1 MLTPSYLLHA
11 VEPAEEIAEQLHK
24 DIVDRIIER
33 IHIRFQRG
41 DSYILTPLDKW
52 QLETLQQAGFL
63 LEDIQ
68 KEIAAATGLMEQELV
83 EAFEDAGVTALE
95 YDDAIYREAG
105 MDPVPLV
112 QSPYMIQLMQRD
124 YEATLGEWKN
134 FTNISKRAIH
144 SLFVNV
150 CDTAFHQAAS
160 GMISP
165 SQAVREALE
174 EVIAGGVY
182 VNYTD
187 KNGNVIRRDT
197 IETATARAVRTGIS
211 QSSAKIQIAR
221 MNEFGVDLVIVSSH
235 LGARPDHQVWQ
246 GKIYSISGG
255 GEYPDFIASTG
266 YGSVTGLCGA
276 NCRHHFSPWFE
287 GQGNP
292 FEQFDAEENLKRYE
306 LEQQQRTME
315 RRIRNTKRQ
324 VMNLKTEVDKEKDPD
339 RKAEFELEYQRK
351 SALLQ
356 RQNKAY
362 NQFCDENGMK
372 KQHERIHIA
381 KWGRSQAA
389 KARAAAKKYAEEH
402 PDYVEPKEYKPRKKK
417 IVEKMTMQERMLKQN
432 FKPATTVQ
440 EAEGYTERFVEKYK
454 SKYSGN
460 VSFKGM
466 DVEHANKVNRILTAV
481 YDAYD
486 IPVHTDITVMNFR
499 ESKWKTAV
507 DDGIAAAYQ
516 WGGNGGRLFINQKLI
531 GTKKTADTFKKK
543 GDDLLKTVLDG
554 ADILLNK
561 PGIRPT
567 QKKYIEALIKSGR
580 QVTAQSC
587 DDFVEATI
595 VHEMGHS
602 LDSKLFRKYFRT
614 SSNMDGLDIGIS
626 MEKYA
631 DGVSGYA
638 VSTKEEYIAESFA
651 LWWYGMTEPLDPD
664 LIKIFEGAMK
674 K

>member
-68 KEIAAATGLMEQELV
+68 EEIAAATGLMEQELV

-95 YDDAIYREAG
+95 YDDQIYRDAG
-105 MDPVPLV
+105 LDPAPLV

-124 YEATLGEWKN
+124 YEATLGEWVN

-144 SLFVNV
+144 SLFVSV

-187 KNGNVIRRDT
+187 KNGKVIRRDT

-211 QSSAKIQIAR
+211 QSSAKIQSAR
-221 MNEFGVDLVIVSSH
+221 MDEFDVDLVIVSSH

-246 GKIYSISGG
+246 GKIYSRTGG
-255 GEYPDFIASTG
+255 GEYPDFVASTG

-306 LEQQQRTME
+306 LEQQQRAME
-315 RRIRNTKRQ
+315 LRIRKTKRQ
-324 VMNLKTEVDKEKDPD
+324 VMNLKTEVDTEKDPD

-362 NQFCDENGMK
+362 NQFCDDNGMK

-381 KWGRSQAA
+381 KWDRSQAA
-389 KARAAAKKYAEEH
+389 KARAAAKKYNE
-402 PDYVEPKEYKPRKKK
+402 DKE
-417 IVEKMTMQERMLKQN
+417 
-432 FKPATTVQ
+432 
-440 EAEGYTERFVEKYK
+440 
-454 SKYSGN
+454 
-460 VSFKGM
+460 
-466 DVEHANKVNRILTAV
+466 
-481 YDAYD
+481 
-486 IPVHTDITVMNFR
+486 
-499 ESKWKTAV
+499 
-507 DDGIAAAYQ
+507 
-516 WGGNGGRLFINQKLI
+516 
-531 GTKKTADTFKKK
+531 
-543 GDDLLKTVLDG
+543 
-554 ADILLNK
+554 
-561 PGIRPT
+561 
-567 QKKYIEALIKSGR
+567 
-580 QVTAQSC
+580 
-587 DDFVEATI
+587 
-595 VHEMGHS
+595 
-602 LDSKLFRKYFRT
+602 
-614 SSNMDGLDIGIS
+614 
-626 MEKYA
+626 
-631 DGVSGYA
+631 
-638 VSTKEEYIAESFA
+638 
-651 LWWYGMTEPLDPD
+651 
-664 LIKIFEGAMK
+664 
-674 K
+674 